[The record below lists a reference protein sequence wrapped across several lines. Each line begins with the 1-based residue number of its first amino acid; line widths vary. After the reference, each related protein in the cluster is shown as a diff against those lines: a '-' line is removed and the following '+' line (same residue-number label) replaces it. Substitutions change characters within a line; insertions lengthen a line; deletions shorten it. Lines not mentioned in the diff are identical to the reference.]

1 MPADSLPVCLV
12 AIPLAGALL
21 VAALPGAF
29 HAALRLTA
37 GLVSLWPLWL
47 ALRGF
52 HALPAES
59 VASLPWIPAWGI
71 RFHLGFD
78 GLGGPL
84 ALLTAA
90 LTPIVILSTWR
101 QVSTR
106 VKGFLVCLLL
116 LESGLFVTFMA
127 RDLFLFYCG
136 WELVLIPM
144 YFIVGLWGGA
154 RRIYATMKFVL
165 FTAAGSLLMLAAILA
180 LARANGRWDFSAETC
195 AAAARTFSP
204 EMQRW
209 LLLAFIAAFAVKVPV
224 WPFHTWLPDAH
235 VEAPAGGSI
244 FLAGVLLKM
253 GTYGMLRFAF
263 PLFPEAAR
271 EILPWILALG
281 AIGAVWGGLMSLAQ
295 GDIKSL
301 VAYSSVSH
309 MAVIVLGIS
318 SLDAAGVAGAL
329 FQMVAHGVNTGCLF
343 LLVGMLYERTHSRLV
358 ADHGGLAKA
367 MPAFTVFFVVACLSS
382 LGLPGLAGFPGEF
395 LILKGL
401 LASWMA
407 DRSNAT
413 MAAFVAT
420 GAGLLLSASYLLWM
434 VKRVFF
440 GPLHHPGD
448 HVPEDLSIR
457 ERTAA
462 GILVVTMVVLG
473 LAPGIVTGRAE
484 PAIRT
489 VLAAITRGAP

>member
-1 MPADSLPVCLV
+1 MTADSLPVCLV
-12 AIPLAGALL
+12 ALPLAGALL
-21 VAALPGAF
+21 VTALPGAF
-29 HAALRLTA
+29 HAALRLAA
-37 GLVSLWPLWL
+37 GLVSLAPLWL
-47 ALRGF
+47 SLRGF
-52 HALPAES
+52 AALPAAS
-59 VASLPWIPAWGI
+59 VVSLPWIPAWGI

-101 QVSTR
+101 QVSAQ

-136 WELVLIPM
+136 WELVLVPM

-165 FTAAGSLLMLAAILA
+165 FTATGSLLMLAAILA
-180 LARANGRWDFSAETC
+180 LARAKGGWNFSAEAC

-209 LLLAFIAAFAVKVPV
+209 LLLAFVAAFAVKVPV

-244 FLAGVLLKM
+244 LLAGVLLKM
-253 GTYGMLRFAF
+253 GTYGLLRFAF
-263 PLFPEAAR
+263 PFFPEATR

-309 MAVIVLGIS
+309 MAVIVLGICS
-318 SLDAAGVAGAL
+318 FDAAGVSGAL
-329 FQMVAHGVNTGCLF
+329 FQMIAHGVNTGCLF
-343 LLVGMLYERTHSRLV
+343 LLVGMLYERTHSRLI

-367 MPAFTVFFVVACLSS
+367 MPAFSALFLVACLSS

-401 LASWMA
+401 LGSWMTT
-407 DRSNAT
+407 RSWTAL
-413 MAAFVAT
+413 AAFVAV
-420 GAGLLLSASYLLWM
+420 GAGLFLSASYLLWM

-440 GPLHHPGD
+440 GPLHHPGE
-448 HVPEDLSIR
+448 HALNDLTLR
-457 ERTAA
+457 EKIVA
-462 GILVVTMVVLG
+462 GILIATMVVLG
-473 LAPGIVTGRAE
+473 LFPGIVTGRAE